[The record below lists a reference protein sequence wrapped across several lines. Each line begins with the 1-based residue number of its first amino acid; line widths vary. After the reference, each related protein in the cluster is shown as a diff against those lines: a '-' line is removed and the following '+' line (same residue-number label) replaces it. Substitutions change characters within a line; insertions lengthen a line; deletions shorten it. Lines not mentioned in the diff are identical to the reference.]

1 MVVVV
6 VIVDVVDVDV
16 VIPVFF
22 SMPNRSKFHPKLDR
36 CLFYN
41 YVLASFV
48 YAQKYISTLTGYHK

>member
-22 SMPNRSKFHPKLDR
+22 SRPNRSKFHPKLDR
-36 CLFYN
+36 YLFYN

-48 YAQKYISTLTGYHK
+48 Y